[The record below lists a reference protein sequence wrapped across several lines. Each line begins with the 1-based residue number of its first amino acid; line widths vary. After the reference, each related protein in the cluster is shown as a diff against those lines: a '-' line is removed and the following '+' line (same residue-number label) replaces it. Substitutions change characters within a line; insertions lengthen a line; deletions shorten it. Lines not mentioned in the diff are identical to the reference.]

1 MVRDLWPGVKR
12 SPTED
17 EERRTR
23 AAAVRPSSFVLRR
36 SSNKVSPKTG
46 MMSSDAMLYL
56 IKTIAHIQEGDVA
69 RMAKLFMITGA
80 QTCGNTTVVVSDCA
94 R

>member
-1 MVRDLWPGVKR
+1 LIEMIVR
-12 SPTED
+12 
-17 EERRTR
+17 
-23 AAAVRPSSFVLRR
+23 
-36 SSNKVSPKTG
+36 
-46 MMSSDAMLYL
+46 
-56 IKTIAHIQEGDVA
+56 IQEGDVA